1 MEGQQGEVLSYAI
14 ELGFQPEWLSTK
26 TMKKKKAN
34 ASRMTEMAK
43 AAAPRGGE
51 QEAAAA
57 PAHLDPSMV
66 LSLYK

>member
-1 MEGQQGEVLSYAI
+1 MSYAI

-26 TMKKKKAN
+26 TMKKKAN